1 MRKYM
6 ARDLMLLSE
15 DELWAI
21 HHGPIIVVMD
31 DGELVTTGRET
42 IFSAYTWQ
50 IHAMYPKTPL
60 CARHHIHGNY
70 ISASSHLDL
79 LSHGVWDCFDAYR
92 AQGLDIEVLSKH
104 AYDITNNIYNDFTLR
119 LEEYVTGI
127 SALDFVEVFQNPTIA
142 NARQRMLETNGYG
155 EHSTDKTNAVIQR
168 SLMRDD
174 ELRYNPIAKLAR
186 SRLVRAGQIIQC
198 VGARGRPTDI
208 DSHIFSKDVL
218 YGYGTGL
225 TKLEDMM
232 MVSRE
237 ASLSLYFTKDPMKKS
252 EYFNRNIQLSSATL
266 QNLHHVDCGSRD
278 YLPITINSGKLL
290 QDMLGICYLD
300 AATGTE
306 RIITRDSKHLIG
318 TTVGIRSVFT
328 CIHPDRNGVCVRC
341 FGELGLSIPRGTN
354 LGHVC
359 SSETQSK
366 VGQLLLSNKHYVGS
380 ASTEKILI
388 GEYERNFIVAG
399 RGNNLYIA
407 PPLHGKSFT
416 IGFTEDQAKNLS
428 DIRTVPCTDVLTP
441 YRLSELTQMQFT
453 VDSGDG
459 PQLHSVR
466 VSSGVRTASLSKEML
481 RFLKTK
487 DWTIDE
493 AGEYQI
499 DMTGWDATKPFLEL
513 PLKQFSTLEY
523 MLQIESFIKGGS
535 TKGRSSI
542 RSYDT
547 ASAALMAF
555 HDLVCLKLDVPL
567 SYLQGIILS
576 TMVQSREDR
585 DYRLPLPR
593 ALGKPAHYK
602 QLMDFRSMPPLMAHQ
617 GQANAI
623 YSPASYLIKVRPPH
637 PLDPL
642 LMG

>member
-1 MRKYM
+1 MIVYL
-6 ARDLMLLSE
+6 ARDLMMMS
-15 DELWAI
+15 DDDLWAI
-21 HHGPIIVVMD
+21 HHGRVTIMMD
-31 DGELVTTGRET
+31 DGALETTGRET
-42 IFSAYTWQ
+42 IFSAYTWR

-60 CARHHIHGNY
+60 CRRHHIHGTY
-70 ISASSHLDL
+70 VSASAHLDL

-92 AQGLDIEVLSKH
+92 SQGLDIEVLSKY

-119 LEEYVTGI
+119 LEEYVTSI
-127 SALDFVEVFQNPTIA
+127 SALDFVAVLQNPTVSE
-142 NARQRMLETNGYG
+142 ARSRMLETNGYG
-155 EHSTDKTNAVIQR
+155 EHSTDKTNAVIQKV
-168 SLMRDD
+168 LMRDT
-174 ELRYNPIAKLAR
+174 ELRYNPIARIAR
-186 SRLVRAGQIIQC
+186 ARLVRAGQIIQC

-218 YGYGTGL
+218 EGYGTGL

-266 QNLHHVDCGSRD
+266 QNLHQVDCGSRD

-300 AATGTE
+300 AATGME
-306 RIITRDSKHLIG
+306 QIITRDSKHLVG
-318 TTVGIRSVFT
+318 TTIGIRSVFT

-380 ASTEKILI
+380 ASTEKIII
-388 GEYERNFIVAG
+388 GEYERNFIATG
-399 RGNNLYIA
+399 RGSNLYIA

-416 IGFTEDQAKNLS
+416 IGFTEDQARNLS
-428 DIRTVPCTDVLTP
+428 DIRTVPCTDALTP

-453 VDSGDG
+453 IDNGQG
-459 PQLHSVR
+459 P
-466 VSSGVRTASLSKEML
+466 SLSKEML
-481 RFLKTK
+481 RFLKLK
-487 DWTIDE
+487 DWAIDA

-499 DMTGWDATKPFLEL
+499 DMTGWDPTKPFLEL

-576 TMVQSREDR
+576 TMVQSREER

-602 QLMDFRSMPPLMAHQ
+602 QLMDFRSLPPLMAHQ
-617 GQANAI
+617 GQATAI